1 MPMLSEAEEDAHLD
15 SGQQKEEAIGS
26 VDWQVLLVIAA
37 AFGLAAIIAATPA
50 LYQALRWA
58 GVLYLLWLAWDGWRD
73 DGAEDDD
80 DMQVALSRLYDEL
93 LPSDQEHGDVS
104 VVHETGWCM
113 SAHWSCPDLADR
125 FDCLNQLGALVS
137 NSIGDT

>member
-1 MPMLSEAEEDAHLD
+1 MGYSR
-15 SGQQKEEAIGS
+15 GGTKEQVAMYDLRHADGS
-26 VDWQVLLVIAA
+26 S
-37 AFGLAAIIAATPA
+37 
-50 LYQALRWA
+50 
-58 GVLYLLWLAWDGWRD
+58 D